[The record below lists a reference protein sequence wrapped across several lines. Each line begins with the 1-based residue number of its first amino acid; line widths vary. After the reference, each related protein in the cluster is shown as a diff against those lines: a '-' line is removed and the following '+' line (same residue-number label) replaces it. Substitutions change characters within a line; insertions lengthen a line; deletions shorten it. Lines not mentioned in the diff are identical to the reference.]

1 MKIPSVSRNIP
12 FLFPLFCFKC
22 SGTSPNG
29 PHTSS
34 FEGLTGQCPGTPAWP
49 PRPRELTP
57 GGAAGR
63 FALRFRDSARVALRA
78 GAGDKAGGRWTS
90 KHCVSRGRGTQFL
103 SVPDTPR
110 RGYLGLGWV
119 WSGTARRRCP
129 SGPGARRLPQALS
142 AAASS
147 SSPGGV
153 PGAPPSAPLVLR
165 RGIYTR
171 VL

>member
-22 SGTSPNG
+22 SGTSPKG
-29 PHTSS
+29 PTYLLLRRPHSARGPQRGPRDPESS
-34 FEGLTGQCPGTPAWP
+34 HRAG
-49 PRPRELTP
+49 RP
-57 GGAAGR
+57 GGSRCA
-63 FALRFRDSARVALRA
+63 FETARGSHFEQGLETKR
-78 GAGDKAGGRWTS
+78 GAGGLANVASHGDEGPSFSASRTRLAAVTSVSAG
-90 KHCVSRGRGTQFL
+90 
-103 SVPDTPR
+103 
-110 RGYLGLGWV
+110 
-119 WSGTARRRCP
+119 
-129 SGPGARRLPQALS
+129 SGPGARRLPQALG

>member
-22 SGTSPNG
+22 SGTSPKG
-29 PHTSS
+29 PTYLLLRRPHRTV
-34 FEGLTGQCPGTPAWP
+34 PGDPSVAPETPRA
-49 PRPRELTP
+49 R
-57 GGAAGR
+57 AGR

-90 KHCVSRGRGTQFL
+90 KRCVSRGRGTQFR

-119 WSGTARRRCP
+119 WSGTA
-129 SGPGARRLPQALS
+129 S
-142 AAASS
+142 AAAHPARAPGGSRRRS
-147 SSPGGV
+147 APPPPRPPLEVSPG
-153 PGAPPSAPLVLR
+153 PRRQLR
-165 RGIYTR
+165 SF
-171 VL
+171 

>member
-22 SGTSPNG
+22 SGTSPKG
-29 PHTSS
+29 PTYLLLRRPHRTV
-34 FEGLTGQCPGTPAWP
+34 PGDPSVAPETPRA
-49 PRPRELTP
+49 R
-57 GGAAGR
+57 AGR
-63 FALRFRDSARVALRA
+63 FALRFRDSARVVLRA

-129 SGPGARRLPQALS
+129 SGPGARQLPQALG

>member
-22 SGTSPNG
+22 SGTSPKG

-63 FALRFRDSARVALRA
+63 FALRFRDSARVALRV

-90 KHCVSRGRGTQFL
+90 KRCVSRGRGTQFR

-119 WSGTARRRCP
+119 WSGTARRRC
-129 SGPGARRLPQALS
+129 L
-142 AAASS
+142 
-147 SSPGGV
+147 
-153 PGAPPSAPLVLR
+153 LVLPWGCP
-165 RGIYTR
+165 RGPAVGSARSEKRNLHTCLINPS
-171 VL
+171 